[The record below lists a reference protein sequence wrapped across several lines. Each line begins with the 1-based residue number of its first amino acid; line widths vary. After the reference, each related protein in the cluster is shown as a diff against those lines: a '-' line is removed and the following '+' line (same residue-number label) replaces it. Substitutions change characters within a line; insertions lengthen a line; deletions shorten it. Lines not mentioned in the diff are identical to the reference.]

1 MKDSMENTSRRED
14 LEREKVVKID
24 EETREKLSHCVD
36 PVAEHRMAD
45 NVC

>member
-24 EETREKLSHCVD
+24 EETREKLNDESK
-36 PVAEHRMAD
+36 A
-45 NVC
+45 